1 MKDNINSLWNIY
13 NTVNEW
19 IKFSDTKAAVVL
31 ATNGVILS
39 LFFSNI
45 FNYIKIEQLTILII
59 ILIII
64 GTTAGLFSIIF
75 AILCLVPNTNNY
87 KLKSLIFF
95 GDIAKFESPE
105 KYSDEVGKKL
115 FNDLK
120 RQISQEIWINSRIA
134 SNKYDNVSYS
144 IKLLLIS
151 ILFLIMPFVIKFLF
165 K

>member
-1 MKDNINSLWNIY
+1 MKDNIDSLWNIY
-13 NTVNEW
+13 NAVNEW

-45 FNYIKIEQLTILII
+45 FNYIKIEQLTILMI

-75 AILCLVPNTNNY
+75 AILCLIPNTETNN
-87 KLKSLIFF
+87 KKSLIFF
-95 GDIAKFESPE
+95 GDIAKFESSE
-105 KYSDEVGKKL
+105 KYSDEVEKKL
-115 FNDLK
+115 FIDLK
-120 RQISQEIWINSRIA
+120 HQISEEIWINSRIA
-134 SNKYDNVSYS
+134 SNKYDNVSSS

-151 ILFLIMPFVIKFLF
+151 ILFLISPFIIKFVF